1 MNCGQARDLLIDL
14 LYEELDAD
22 SRASVVAHLE
32 VCPDC
37 RLDWGRLQALATAA
51 DRWSAPPAPRG
62 IAERALIRV
71 PAEERGAPAPVSS
84 PTALVRRLLIGG
96 AGALVSLLLVA
107 GITSWLVPSVRLGLI
122 GVVWT
127 ILYSGVFLGGSQ
139 PRLRG
144 LARAAVAAAG
154 VALVLAP
161 VMTIPRV
168 VEVCAGWMRSAEHSA
183 PLALV
188 LMVVAAGYT
197 AAPLLVGV
205 LAARTEPQ
213 RGWLVD
219 GLTLSGL
226 YALLIAPAVYLECV
240 ALPLEVTA
248 LWMAGALLGT
258 AAAGPIGLRVGEWL
272 GPAALQ

>member
-1 MNCGQARDLLIDL
+1 MNCGQARDVLVDL

-22 SRASVVAHLE
+22 ERASVVAHLE
-32 VCPDC
+32 ACPDC
-37 RLDWGRLQALATAA
+37 RLHWRRIRALAAAA
-51 DRWSAPPAPRG
+51 DRWTAPPPSRG
-62 IAERALIRV
+62 IAERAVARV
-71 PAEERGAPAPVSS
+71 AAEARPARALSS
-84 PTALVRRLLIGG
+84 PVALVWRLLLGGG
-96 AGALVSLLLVA
+96 AALVSLTLVA
-107 GITSWLVPSVRLGLI
+107 GITSRPVTSVRLGLI

-127 ILYSGVFLGGSQ
+127 ILYSGVLLAGSH

-168 VEVCAGWMRSAEHSA
+168 VEVCASWMRSAQHSA
-183 PLALV
+183 QLALV
-188 LMVVAAGYT
+188 LIVVAAGYT

-205 LAARTEPQ
+205 LAARTEQP
-213 RGWLVD
+213 RGWLAD
-219 GLTLSGL
+219 GLKLSGL
-226 YALLIAPAVYLECV
+226 YALLIGPAVYLECV

-258 AAAGPIGLRVGEWL
+258 AAGGPVGLRVGDWL
-272 GPAALQ
+272 RPAALK